1 MQKLLQIVNSMFPVH
16 HLWIAALLKKQI
28 IVAACWA
35 PSGNYALRQELFGL
49 TILSV
54 FYLVQNGSNLS
65 YMAQLE
71 MALTK

>member
-1 MQKLLQIVNSMFPVH
+1 MDNLFTVEFKKLIFLNP
-16 HLWIAALLKKQI
+16 LW
-28 IVAACWA
+28 
-35 PSGNYALRQELFGL
+35 QELFGL

-71 MALTK
+71 MVLTK

>member
-1 MQKLLQIVNSMFPVH
+1 MQAIFLQLRLQLFCTVENHKF
-16 HLWIAALLKKQI
+16 
-28 IVAACWA
+28 
-35 PSGNYALRQELFGL
+35 ALRQELFGL

-71 MALTK
+71 MVLSK

>member
-1 MQKLLQIVNSMFPVH
+1 MRQNRQI
-16 HLWIAALLKKQI
+16 KKQ
-28 IVAACWA
+28 VK
-35 PSGNYALRQELFGL
+35 PSTLRQELFGL

-54 FYLVQNGSNLS
+54 FYFVQNGSNLS